1 MKGAIKNKCE
11 EMKMTW
17 NQNYY
22 SCVEIEKIFNIICIF
37 SVCGLNEDQRKSVLA
52 FQFSDG
58 NIDTKIKKVGHTKM
72 KC

>member
-1 MKGAIKNKCE
+1 MTSNK
-11 EMKMTW
+11 
-17 NQNYY
+17 NYY

-58 NIDTKIKKVGHTKM
+58 NIDTKIKKVGHK
-72 KC
+72 K